1 MEDFKN
7 FIIKYRGAIIGGL
20 VALLALLLRLHI
32 LLLWLLVIIA
42 GIFIGHYIQNNKEFV
57 IDKIKSYL
65 DKF

>member
-7 FIIKYRGAIIGGL
+7 FIFKYRGAILGGL
-20 VALLALLLRLHI
+20 IALLALLLRLHI
-32 LLLWLLVIIA
+32 LLLWILVIIA
-42 GIFIGHYIQNNKEFV
+42 GIFIGNYIQNNKEFV